1 MRIECADKSLSSI
14 YGAPR
19 HSDDNHPYLEA
30 LLALFIWGLNLALS
44 LIYYLK
50 PRWIQWCPTSET
62 QLAKA
67 ESRML
72 CHLKSEF
79 QLSFITI
86 DNCTA
91 ARGTHEIRTLVI
103 HGNSQATPLV
113 LLHGFGSGLG
123 MWALNLD
130 ELSQG
135 GKRSVYAI
143 DILGF
148 GRSSRTK
155 FAHEAAEVENQFVRS
170 VEKWRQQMNIRKAIF
185 VGHALGGF
193 IAASYSLRFPER
205 VSHLILVDPWGLP
218 EKSAHTERYLVIPAW
233 AKLVVNLLHP
243 FNPLGVL
250 RAAGPLGPHL
260 VMKFRPDLRK
270 KFDHVIKDRR
280 YVPQYIYHINAQN
293 PSGEAG
299 FRCMMNSLGWARHPM
314 LKRMTQV
321 RPSISIT
328 FVYGSRSWVD
338 KGPGVRVK
346 HIRPHSNTEVEVV
359 EGAGHHVYA
368 DKPDEFNKLVNAV
381 AEQVDQKQA
390 SEALNE

>member
-1 MRIECADKSLSSI
+1 MRLSANEKSKSGK
-14 YGAPR
+14 YGR
-19 HSDDNHPYLEA
+19 HSDDNHPYIEA
-30 LLALFIWGLNLALS
+30 LLALFIWGLNLVLS
-44 LIYYLK
+44 AVYYLK

-62 QLAKA
+62 HLEQA

-72 CHLKSEF
+72 CHLKSKF
-79 QLSFITI
+79 QLTNITI
-86 DNCTA
+86 DNCT
-91 ARGTHEIRTLVI
+91 GQPDPHEIRTLVI
-103 HGNSQATPLV
+103 HGNDGQATPLV

-155 FAHEAAEVENQFVRS
+155 FSHEAAEVENQFVRS

-193 IAASYSLRFPER
+193 IATSYSLKNPER

-218 EKSAHTERYLVIPAW
+218 ERSAHTERYLVIPGW

-250 RAAGPLGPHL
+250 RAAGPLGPQL
-260 VMKFRPDLRK
+260 VIRFRPDLRK
-270 KFDHVIKDRR
+270 KFDHVIKNRDH
-280 YVPQYIYHINAQN
+280 VPQYIYHINAQI

-314 LKRMTQV
+314 LKRMTHLK
-321 RPSISIT
+321 PSISIT

-359 EGAGHHVYA
+359 EVSRS
-368 DKPDEFNKLVNAV
+368 LCR
-381 AEQVDQKQA
+381 
-390 SEALNE
+390 